1 LKGNST
7 SSFLLLSQNNTV
19 PGWTFEGTIQY
30 VTASQDTSLLENGH
44 AIQLC
49 QDGKISQTFI
59 ANGGITDYVLTF
71 AVAPGDRNCSHH
83 VYVVISVPHSTKVFS
98 LKQQYGKETWERYG
112 HYLGSWGE
120 GEPVNLVFQS
130 IRVESNP
137 NTKCWPVIDSLLLKS
152 VGTLSDA
159 KGKYISSSP
168 QELKIFHQSKS

>member
-1 LKGNST
+1 M
-7 SSFLLLSQNNTV
+7 LLSQSNEV

-59 ANGGITDYVLTF
+59 ANGGIKDYVLTF
-71 AVAPGDRNCSHH
+71 AIAPGGRNCSHH

-98 LKQQYGKETWERYG
+98 LKQKYGKETWERYG

-130 IRVESNP
+130 LTVESNP

-159 KGKYISSSP
+159 NGKYISTSP